1 MIVTRTTVRTAL
13 SVLAVQGLLSLLGA
27 GTAYAQPS
35 EDSKRD
41 PIAAETL
48 FTRGKQLMD
57 QGHVH
62 EACEAFMESQRL
74 DPAGGTLLRLAL
86 CREADGKLA
95 SAWLEFTE
103 VVRVSQAAAGEQG
116 KLAERVRLARQH
128 LQSIEPRVPKLVVA
142 VAPES
147 RVEGLT
153 VTANGSPRNSG
164 TWGVAIPV
172 DPGDVLVEATAPGR
186 SPFKA
191 TVSAVEGKEA
201 TVEVPLLEAS
211 PSQAPAPGL
220 AASPAPARLEGGT
233 GGSSMRPIALGV
245 AGLGLVAIG
254 VGSVFGVTA
263 MSKWSDSNSHC
274 PPASGCDAQGVSSA
288 HDAKSAAVVSDVTI
302 GVGLAAVAAG
312 AVLYFLGAP
321 KTVQAR
327 ADGVRVVF

>member
-1 MIVTRTTVRTAL
+1 MIVTRTAVRGAL
-13 SVLAVQGLLSLLGA
+13 AALAVQGVLSLGA
-27 GTAYAQPS
+27 GTAYAQAS
-35 EDSKRD
+35 EESKRD

-57 QGHVH
+57 QGHVP
-62 EACEAFMESQRL
+62 EACEAFKESQRL

-86 CREADGKLA
+86 CHEADGKLA

-128 LQSIEPRVPKLVVA
+128 LQSIEPRVPKLIVA
-142 VAPES
+142 VSPES

-172 DPGDVLVEATAPGR
+172 DPGEVLVEATAPGR
-186 SPFKA
+186 SPFKT

-201 TVEVPLLEAS
+201 TIEVPLLEAS
-211 PSQAPAPGL
+211 PSQASAPGV
-220 AASPAPARLEGGT
+220 ATSPAPARPEGAA

-245 AGLGLVAIG
+245 AGVGLVAIG

-263 MSKWSDSNSHC
+263 MSKWNDSNAHC
-274 PPASGCDAQGVSSA
+274 PSSVCDAQGVASA
-288 HDAKSAAVVSDVTI
+288 HDAKSAAVISDVTI

-327 ADGVRVVF
+327 ADGVRVMF

>member
-1 MIVTRTTVRTAL
+1 MIVTRTTVRAGVVL
-13 SVLAVQGLLSLLGA
+13 SALAVQAVVSA
-27 GTAYAQPS
+27 GSAYAQAP

-57 QGHVH
+57 QGHVG
-62 EACEAFMESQRL
+62 EACEAFKESQRL

-86 CREADGKLA
+86 CHEADGKLA

-103 VVRVSQAAAGEQG
+103 VVRVSQAAGDQG

-128 LQSIEPRVPKLVVA
+128 LQSLEPRVPKLVVT
-142 VAPES
+142 VPQDS
-147 RVEGLT
+147 RVNGLS
-153 VTANGSPRNSG
+153 VTANGSPRNAG

-172 DPGDVLVEATAPGR
+172 DAGDVVVEATAPGHAA
-186 SPFKA
+186 FKA
-191 TVSAVEGKEA
+191 TVAAAEGKEV

-211 PSQAPAPGL
+211 ASPVSAPGL
-220 AASPAPARLEGGT
+220 ATAPAPAPPEGEH
-233 GGSSMRPIALGV
+233 GSSMRPIALGV
-245 AGLGLVAIG
+245 AGVGLVAIG
-254 VGSVFGVTA
+254 VGSYFGVTA
-263 MSKWSDSNSHC
+263 MSKWNDSNAHC
-274 PPASGCDAQGVSSA
+274 PASGCDAQGVASA
-288 HDAKSAAVVSDVTI
+288 NDAKSAAVVSDVTI

-327 ADGVRVVF
+327 ADGVHVAF